1 MDRWTILEHGGQH
14 RLMVDRRY
22 LRLEGLE
29 TLDFDSVH
37 HDSALQGNY
46 KKSQL
51 VLSINL
57 VVTLR
62 ASVWWRLRGGQLPRH
77 GRALTI
83 ASGPPWRRGG
93 VMSPE
98 N

>member
-1 MDRWTILEHGGQH
+1 MDRWTLLEHGGQH

-83 ASGPPWRRGG
+83 ASGPPWGWGG
-93 VMSPE
+93 VRSPE